1 MIKDT
6 DEQQDKEIWRPRSR
20 RVSRAGASVPMEL
33 PMSPTKDVMDSLTWK
48 LSETHAIGIFM
59 ETLSYRHVISLSLYL
74 TPLSS

>member
-6 DEQQDKEIWRPRSR
+6 DEQQDKEILRARSG
-20 RVSRAGASVPMEL
+20 RVARGGASVPMEL
-33 PMSPTKDVMDSLTWK
+33 PVSPTKDVMVSLTWK

-59 ETLSYRHVISLSLYL
+59 ETLSYRHDVSLSLYL